1 MSKSESTKS
10 LDYENL
16 PSDFDPEEYLSLH
29 EDVRLAG
36 VDPARHYLRF
46 GLFEGREYKR
56 KTITESVYDYD
67 GLRTI
72 HNHEFMDEPGF
83 QRAYGRGVTAAGVDY
98 TWYWRVHIGLWAARV
113 AAGLAGD
120 YVECGV
126 NRGCLSSAIME
137 HLDWN
142 ARGKTF
148 YLLDTFSG
156 IDERYISE
164 SDKLSGAI
172 EKNRAALKSGFYTC
186 DLAAVRENFS
196 EWQDNI
202 RIIEGSIPETLEKI
216 EAEKVAFL
224 HLDLN
229 CSIPEIAAIK
239 FLWDRIVPG
248 APILL
253 DDYAYFGYRSQKL
266 AMDDFARTKR
276 APIASLPTGQ
286 GLLLKPFD

>member
-1 MSKSESTKS
+1 MSKRESTNS

-16 PSDFDPEEYLSLH
+16 PDDFDPEEYLSLH
-29 EDVRLAG
+29 EDVRVAG
-36 VDPARHYLRF
+36 VDPASHYLKY
-46 GLFEGREYKR
+46 GLSEGREYKR
-56 KTITESVYDYD
+56 KTIIESVYDHD
-67 GLRTI
+67 GLRTT
-72 HNHEFMDEPGF
+72 HNHEFMNEPGF
-83 QRAYGRGVTAAGVDY
+83 QRAYGRGVKAAGADY
-98 TWYWRVHIGLWAARV
+98 TWYWRVHIGLWAADV
-113 AAGLAGD
+113 AAGLPGD

-137 HLDWN
+137 YLDWN
-142 ARGKTF
+142 SRGKIF

-156 IDERYISE
+156 IDERYVSE

-172 EKNRAALKSGFYTC
+172 EKNRTALKSGFYTR
-186 DLAAVRENFS
+186 DVATVRENFS
-196 EWQDNI
+196 EWRDNI

-216 EAEKVAFL
+216 DAEKIAFL

-229 CSIPEIAAIK
+229 CSVPEVAAIRS
-239 FLWDRIVPG
+239 LWDRIVPG

-266 AMDDFARTKR
+266 AMDDFARTKCV
-276 APIASLPTGQ
+276 PIASLPTGQ